1 MSFSRP
7 GAMDL
12 SGLSGPTADPS
23 AGGPGSSTG
32 DWAIDVAEE
41 NFQSDVLQ
49 ASMRHIV
56 VLSLWSPR
64 SAQSQDFNGIL
75 ARAVDTYEGRI
86 LLARVD
92 VDANPAIAQAL
103 QAQAVPLVVAVLS
116 GQPVPLFQGTLEEA
130 EIRQYF
136 DQLVTAAVQS
146 GVTGRAERTGGSRSD
161 DDAADDDAPDPR
173 FAAADE
179 ALGAGD
185 IDAAIAE
192 YQRLL
197 AQSPADAEIAERL
210 AGVQLISRTR
220 NVDLASA
227 RAAAADRPDDI
238 EAQLLVADLDVSG
251 GHVDDAFARLIELI
265 KRLPGDDRETVRVR
279 LVELFTVVGTSDPR
293 VAQARRA
300 LASALF

>member
-7 GAMDL
+7 GALDL
-12 SGLSGPTADPS
+12 SGLAGSDAGPAVGGE
-23 AGGPGSSTG
+23 AGGT
-32 DWAIDVAEE
+32 WAIDVTEQS
-41 NFQSDVLQ
+41 FQTDVLQ

-64 SAQSQDFNGIL
+64 SAQSESFNAVL
-75 ARAVDTYEGRI
+75 ARAVDSYEGR
-86 LLARVD
+86 LQLARVD
-92 VDANPAIAQAL
+92 VDANPSIAQAL

-116 GQPVPLFQGTLEEA
+116 GQPVPLFQGTLDEP

-146 GVTGRAERTGGSRSD
+146 GVTGRAEPTGSAPSD
-161 DDAADDDAPDPR
+161 EAADDDAPDPR
-173 FAAADE
+173 FAVADE

-192 YQRLL
+192 YERLL
-197 AQSPADAEIAERL
+197 AQSPADAEVAERL
-210 AGVQLISRTR
+210 AGVQLIGRTR
-220 NVDLASA
+220 DADLASA
-227 RAAAADRPDDI
+227 RAAAAEHPDDI

-251 GHVDDAFARLIELI
+251 GHVDDAFGRLIDLI
-265 KRLPGDDRETVRVR
+265 ERLSGDERETVRVR

>member
-7 GAMDL
+7 GAVDL
-12 SGLSGPTADPS
+12 SGLAGSPDAASAGAS
-23 AGGPGSSTG
+23 AGGA
-32 DWAIDVAEE
+32 WAIDVTEQ

-64 SAQSQDFNGIL
+64 SDQSEAFNGVL
-75 ARAVDTYEGRI
+75 ARVVDSYEGR
-86 LLARVD
+86 LQLARVD

-116 GQPVPLFQGTLEEA
+116 GQPVPLFQGTLDDA

-146 GVTGRAERTGGSRSD
+146 GVSGRAERSGEVAD
-161 DDAADDDAPDPR
+161 DDADDAPDPR
-173 FAAADE
+173 FAVADE

-192 YQRLL
+192 YERLR

-210 AGVQLISRTR
+210 AGVQLIGRTR

-251 GHVDDAFARLIELI
+251 GHIDDAFGRLIELI
-265 KRLPGDDRETVRVR
+265 KRLSADDRETVRGR
-279 LVELFTVVGTSDPR
+279 LVELFTVVGASDPR

>member
-1 MSFSRP
+1 MNFSRP

-12 SGLSGPTADPS
+12 SGLSGSAPAPS
-23 AGGPGSSTG
+23 AVGTAAGGA
-32 DWAIDVAEE
+32 WAIDVTEQ
-41 NFQSDVLQ
+41 NFQTDVLQ
-49 ASMRHIV
+49 ASMRHVV

-64 SAQSQDFNGIL
+64 SAQSEAFNAVL
-75 ARAVDTYEGRI
+75 AQAVDGYEGRI

-103 QAQAVPLVVAVLS
+103 QAQAVPLVVAILS
-116 GQPVPLFQGTLEEA
+116 GQPVPLFQGALEEA

-136 DQLVTAAVQS
+136 DQLITAAVQS
-146 GVTGRAERTGGSRSD
+146 GVTGRAERTGEVTEKG
-161 DDAADDDAPDPR
+161 ADEMDAPDPR
-173 FAAADE
+173 FVVADE

-197 AQSPADAEIAERL
+197 SQSPADAEIAERL
-210 AGVQLISRTR
+210 AGVQLIGRTR
-220 NVDLASA
+220 NADLAAA

-238 EAQLLVADLDVSG
+238 EAQFLVADLDVSG
-251 GHVDDAFARLIELI
+251 GHVDDAFGRLIELV
-265 KRLPGDDRETVRVR
+265 KRLSGDDREVVRVR
-279 LVELFTVVGTSDPR
+279 LVELFTVVGASDPR